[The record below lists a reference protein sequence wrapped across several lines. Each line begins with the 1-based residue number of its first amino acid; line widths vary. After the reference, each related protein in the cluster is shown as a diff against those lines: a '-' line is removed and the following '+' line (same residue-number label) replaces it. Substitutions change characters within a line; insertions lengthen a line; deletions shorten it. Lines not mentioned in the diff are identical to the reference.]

1 MVITNHDHVDLR
13 YGLERRPYFKICII
27 DQNTIGKLK
36 MFISIFLDFLRQY
49 AAVNHES
56 SGQERSLTTSLAL
69 LLTLFSV
76 PSEKLLYI
84 YVDKVI
90 SFFQIT

>member
-1 MVITNHDHVDLR
+1 
-13 YGLERRPYFKICII
+13 
-27 DQNTIGKLK
+27 

-56 SGQERSLTTSLAL
+56 SRKERSLTTSLAL